1 MIHSF
6 INFIEQIVLPMG
18 ALGVFFAEII
28 EEVVVPIPSALVLLT
43 SGFIFLKGDF
53 GIEILKSLFF
63 TIAIPGALGLTLGS
77 LVIYYLSF
85 YGGKP
90 LIEKF
95 GTFFGIEWK
104 EVLEFD
110 EKMNKS
116 KYDEFLFV
124 FARIVPVVPSS
135 LVAIFSGV
143 TRMPVRKYVVLTL
156 VGSFIKAI
164 AYGLVG
170 YLVGDLYRTYALK
183 IAEIEKYGLIGF
195 AIVFTFFIL
204 YRIYR
209 KYYK

>member
-6 INFIEQIVLPMG
+6 ITFIEQIVLPMG

-28 EEVVVPIPSALVLLT
+28 EEVIVPIPSALVLLT
-43 SGFIFLKGDF
+43 SGFIFLKGEFSVLIVKD
-53 GIEILKSLFF
+53 LLFV
-63 TIAIPGALGLTLGS
+63 IAIPGALGLTVGS

-90 LIEKF
+90 FIEKF
-95 GTFFGIEWK
+95 GSFLGIEWQ
-104 EVLEFD
+104 EVLDFD

-124 FARIVPVVPSS
+124 FARIIPVVPSS

-143 TRMPVRKYVVLTL
+143 TRMPVKKYTILTL
-156 VGSFIKAI
+156 LGSFIKALI
-164 AYGLVG
+164 YGFVG
-170 YLVGDLYRTYALK
+170 YLVGDLYRAYAYK
-183 IAEIEKYGLIGF
+183 IAGIEKVGLIVCAVLF
-195 AIVFTFFIL
+195 VLFIL
-204 YRIYR
+204 YRVYK